1 MVATIGLHASAST
14 WVFNVVRE
22 LMIAAVGEDQVMA
35 LYADDVSELPDEPT
49 RAGRHLVIKSHHGS
63 APLDAWLAE
72 AQPRIILSI
81 RDPRDARISMSERF
95 KAPIGSTAQ
104 WLAND
109 CDRLLRLANK
119 PHPLL
124 RFEDRFF
131 ENDRLPQRLADHLG
145 LRLAPALIEA
155 IFERYRRAAVQSFAA
170 RLKDLPSERLMSFGP
185 PRLADRVTHIHHNH
199 IGDARSGKWRELP
212 DPLQHELTRLFSVF
226 LERFGYSP

>member
-1 MVATIGLHASAST
+1 VTATIGLHASAST

-22 LMIAAVGEDQVMA
+22 LMIAAMGEDQVMA
-35 LYADDVSELPDEPT
+35 FYADQVSELPDEPT

-72 AQPRIILSI
+72 TQTQLVLSI
-81 RDPRDARISMSERF
+81 RDPRDACISMSERF
-95 KAPIGSTAQ
+95 KVPISSTAP

-109 CDRLLRLANK
+109 CKRLLRLASQ

-131 ENDRLPQRLADHLG
+131 ENDRVPQRLADHLG
-145 LRLAPALIEA
+145 LRLAAASIDA
-155 IFERYRRAAVQSFAA
+155 ICARYHRAAVQSFSA
-170 RLKDLPSERLMSFGP
+170 RLNDLPPERLMSFGP
-185 PRLADRVTHIHHNH
+185 PHLMDRVTHIHRNH

-212 DPLQHELTRLFSVF
+212 DPLQHELTRRFSVF